1 MLLSA
6 DLKSEWQVRR
16 HGRVG
21 KAAQGKGHEKS
32 IKMHHEGA
40 QKKVRLGLW
49 SGQIIQFFREIP
61 SKFVCLSGARTLQEA
76 EQKRGE

>member
-40 QKKVRLGLW
+40 QKKVRY
-49 SGQIIQFFREIP
+49 R
-61 SKFVCLSGARTLQEA
+61 
-76 EQKRGE
+76 